1 MRVDRIKE
9 IREQLGLTQDELAER
24 VGAETLQIWRW
35 ENNKNKPSADWI
47 INLAEALSV
56 SADYLLGLSDEPNPS
71 NMTVL
76 SSRERAAIAA
86 WRRGEQLEAVKVI
99 INDN

>member
-9 IREQLGLTQDELAER
+9 VREQLGLTQDELAER
-24 VGAETLQIWRW
+24 VGAEVLQIWRW

-47 INLAEALSV
+47 ANLAEALSV

-71 NMTVL
+71 NMAVL
-76 SSRERAAIAA
+76 SSKERAAITA
-86 WRRGEQLEAVKVI
+86 WRKGAKLEAVKVI
-99 INDN
+99 IADE

>member
-1 MRVDRIKE
+1 MRVDRIKQV
-9 IREQLGLTQDELAER
+9 REQLGLTQDELAEL
-24 VGAETLQIWRW
+24 VGAEALQIWRW

-47 INLAEALSV
+47 ANLAEALSV

-76 SSRERAAIAA
+76 SSKERAAIKY
-86 WRRGEQLEAVKVI
+86 WRGGAKLEAVKVI
-99 INDN
+99 LADE